1 MPPGAATATATGAP
15 ARDAAAA
22 AAVVALP
29 RPSRHDMVLATRPG
43 LVPAKVRRAR
53 RTKQAAA
60 GLGAAAVIGAIVAV
74 GAGMRSAPGGAA
86 STATSVTRTAAKSA
100 EPAAAVAAT
109 GSAAAGAAAA
119 DDSGSVAAAAV
130 AVGAAAVGAAAAE
143 GSGSGGAV
151 AAAVPGAPEPS
162 TAPEP
167 GSAGVTEAIPIARAT
182 WPAGVTTPGNNIETS
197 VRFFDKN
204 GANYLV
210 MSSREAPDGD
220 PAAPSRAAY
229 LYVDDWIAP
238 RAGPPR
244 SPLPIGD
251 MVANCTSG
259 TLAAKFHEAAF
270 AITDLDHD
278 GIAEITFGYELSC
291 RSETVPGAYK
301 LIVLED
307 GAQYM
312 LRGETRIDSGGV
324 LARPGGGFEPDPP
337 AARWPPGFL
346 DHAKQ
351 LWQRTADD
359 LELPPRSH

>member
-1 MPPGAATATATGAP
+1 
-15 ARDAAAA
+15 
-22 AAVVALP
+22 
-29 RPSRHDMVLATRPG
+29 
-43 LVPAKVRRAR
+43 
-53 RTKQAAA
+53 
-60 GLGAAAVIGAIVAV
+60 
-74 GAGMRSAPGGAA
+74 
-86 STATSVTRTAAKSA
+86 
-100 EPAAAVAAT
+100 
-109 GSAAAGAAAA
+109 
-119 DDSGSVAAAAV
+119 
-130 AVGAAAVGAAAAE
+130 
-143 GSGSGGAV
+143 
-151 AAAVPGAPEPS
+151 
-162 TAPEP
+162 
-167 GSAGVTEAIPIARAT
+167 TEAIPIARAA
-182 WPAGVTTPGNNIETS
+182 WPTGVTTPGNNIETS

-204 GANYLV
+204 GANYVV

-238 RAGPPR
+238 RSGPPR

-251 MVANCTSG
+251 MVASCTSG

-270 AITDLDHD
+270 EITDLDHD

-337 AARWPPGFL
+337 AAQWPPGFL